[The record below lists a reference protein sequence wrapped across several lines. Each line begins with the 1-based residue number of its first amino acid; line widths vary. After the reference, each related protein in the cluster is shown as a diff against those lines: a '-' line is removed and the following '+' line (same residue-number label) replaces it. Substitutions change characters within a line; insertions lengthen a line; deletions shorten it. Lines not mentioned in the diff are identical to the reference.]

1 LLAIREKR
9 HLGKVSSISQTTKN
23 SKPLP
28 ISKEWQAS
36 GLDKSAPSVQT
47 GKFMF
52 TYPMYEEDNCYFCT
66 KQSKKLFDL
75 PSDFF
80 HRGNFVNSHND
91 GKNKLQ
97 A

>member
-1 LLAIREKR
+1 MTRLCKKCGTYPRQLVA
-9 HLGKVSSISQTTKN
+9 
-23 SKPLP
+23 
-28 ISKEWQAS
+28 
-36 GLDKSAPSVQT
+36 DKSAPSVQT